1 MDIVSRGTSA
11 RVCSASA
18 DERIKYLNRTGTSVK
33 DSAKLASS
41 DTHTDSDKGEK
52 RYFAVP
58 CNRKIGTKT
67 MQMQRVDNIVGTPT
81 SPAPPTIATSKA
93 SPSRNRRSMFS
104 MTTVPLSTRM

>member
-1 MDIVSRGTSA
+1 MMPNVLAVEAVGTRGASIL
-11 RVCSASA
+11 VCWASFVCCASA
-18 DERIKYLNRTGTSVK
+18 NERIKYLNKTGTSVN
-33 DSAKLASS
+33 DSAKLARS

-81 SPAPPTIATSKA
+81 SPAPATMATSKA
-93 SPSRNRRSMFS
+93 SPPRNRR
-104 MTTVPLSTRM
+104 